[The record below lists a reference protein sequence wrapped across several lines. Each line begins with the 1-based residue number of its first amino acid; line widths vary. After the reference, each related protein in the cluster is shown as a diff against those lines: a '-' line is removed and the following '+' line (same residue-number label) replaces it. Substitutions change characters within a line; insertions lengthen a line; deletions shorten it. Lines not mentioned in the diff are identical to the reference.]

1 MSSPPTEGNLY
12 DPPAPPAPERRPV
25 SRPTF
30 AEINLDRLTGNYRAI
45 ERAVGG
51 AGMLP
56 ILKAN
61 AYGHGLVEVALHLE
75 KSGPAALG
83 VAFLEEGAQLREAGV
98 KCPILVMGGIDADQI
113 PEFLE
118 LNLTLTASSDAKLRE
133 IDRVAGRRGVRA
145 KVHLKVDTGMGR
157 IGMRPETASAM
168 FETGLRAENVEV
180 EAVYSHLACAD
191 EADRDFTRRQIER
204 FREAV
209 SFYPDRGLP
218 SPRLHLANSAGIL
231 MYPESHLDLVRP
243 GILLYGV
250 YPSRLAERTIP
261 VQPAL
266 SWKSRV
272 VFFKVQRAGEP
283 VSYGATWRPETDTR
297 LITVPVGYGD
307 GYLRSLSGRAEVIV
321 GGELKPVVGR
331 VCMDQLM
338 ADIGPEASAYN
349 GDEVVLLG
357 EQGPSSIGALDLA
370 ERAGAIP
377 HELLSNINVRVSRRY
392 TGG

>member
-1 MSSPPTEGNLY
+1 M
-12 DPPAPPAPERRPV
+12 

-30 AEINLDRLTGNYRAI
+30 AEVDLDRLTGNYRAI
-45 ERAVGG
+45 ERAVGR

-61 AYGHGLVEVALHLE
+61 AYGHGLVEAARHLE
-75 KSGPAALG
+75 QLDPAGLG
-83 VAFLEEGAQLREAGV
+83 VAFLEEGAQLRAAGV
-98 KCPILVMGGIDADQI
+98 TCPILVMGGIDAGQI
-113 PEFLE
+113 PDFLE
-118 LNLTLTASSDAKLRE
+118 NDLTLTASSDSKLRE
-133 IDRVAGRRGVRA
+133 INRVAGQRGVRA

-157 IGMRPETASAM
+157 IGMRPETAVKM
-168 FETGLRAENVEV
+168 FETGLRSENVQV

-191 EADRDFTRRQIER
+191 EADRVFTRRQIQR
-204 FREAV
+204 FRQAV
-209 SFYPDRGLP
+209 SFYAQRGLP
-218 SPRLHLANSAGIL
+218 SPLFHLANSAGAL

-250 YPSRLAERTIP
+250 YPSRQAERTIP
-261 VQPAL
+261 VRPVL

-272 VFFKVQRAGEP
+272 VFFKVQPAGNP
-283 VSYGATWRPETDTR
+283 VSYGAAWRPEADTR
-297 LITVPVGYGD
+297 VITVPVGYGD
-307 GYLRSLSGRAEVIV
+307 GYFRSLSGRAQVIV

-338 ADIGPEASAYN
+338 VDIGPDGSAFN

-357 EQGPSSIGALDLA
+357 EQGPSSIGAMELA
-370 ERAGAIP
+370 EQAGTIP

-392 TGG
+392 TGSAT